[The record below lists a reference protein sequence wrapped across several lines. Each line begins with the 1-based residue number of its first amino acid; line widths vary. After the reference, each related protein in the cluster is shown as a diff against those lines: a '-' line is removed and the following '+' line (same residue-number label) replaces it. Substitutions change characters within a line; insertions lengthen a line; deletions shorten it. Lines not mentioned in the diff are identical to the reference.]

1 MSQEELKKLRDDL
14 DSIDRELMELV
25 ARRMSVVSEIRRVK
39 TETGKAVFDRTREQA
54 VFERW
59 ANNAK
64 SNGLDAD
71 LGRSLVQVIVNASH
85 KIQSA
90 GAGSV
95 RAENPQRILI
105 VGGRGQ
111 MGQFFAALF
120 EPAGHAIETIDK
132 DDELD
137 AKRIGSADIVMI
149 AVPMHLAT
157 DIASQVAPLVRADAL
172 LCDINSLKRDIC
184 ETMLSGF
191 DGEVLG
197 THPMFGPTVGS
208 LRRQK
213 VVLCPLREGPR
224 GQWLAQELGRL
235 GADLIYTDP
244 VTHDRMMA
252 VVQVLVHFRTVV
264 MGDALRRTGVP
275 LRESLKFT
283 SPIYRLELAVT
294 GRLFTQDPGLYA
306 EIEMTNPFGSEVR
319 GHFLDAARQLDAI
332 VGSKDREAFCREF
345 LDVAKYFEEFGEQ
358 AMALSDFLIDRL
370 VEQP

>member
-14 DSIDRELMELV
+14 DSIDRELMALV
-25 ARRMSVVSEIRRVK
+25 ARRMAVVSNIRQVK
-39 TETGKAVFDRTREQA
+39 AETGKAVFDRKREQA

-59 ANNAK
+59 ADNANA
-64 SNGLDAD
+64 NGLDAN

-85 KIQSA
+85 QIQSA
-90 GAGSV
+90 SSGATTAS
-95 RAENPQRILI
+95 EPQRILI

-111 MGQFFAALF
+111 MGQFFSAIF
-120 EPAGHAIETIDK
+120 EPAGHVIEVIDEGDSLDPETIR
-132 DDELD
+132 
-137 AKRIGSADIVMI
+137 AADIVMI

-157 DIASQVAPLVRADAL
+157 EIASKVAPAVRSDAL

-184 ETMLSGF
+184 ETMLNGF
-191 DGEVLG
+191 EGEVLG

-275 LRESLKFT
+275 LSESLRFT

-319 GHFLDAARQLDAI
+319 GHFLDAARELDAI
-332 VGSKDREAFCREF
+332 VSSKDREAFCREF
-345 LDVAKYFEEFGEQ
+345 MNVAKYFEEFGEQ